1 MGYGLNRNES
11 SGETGIFSRLPGNM
25 SVKGKLRT
33 RAHHRVHRPGVGLGR
48 VLSKMGFC
56 SRSRALAMISSGRV
70 LVNGA
75 VCKDAE
81 TPVSL
86 EYDTI
91 EVDGLRVVPTAK
103 VYIMLNKP
111 RGLLT
116 TTADEK
122 GRRTVYDCLSDSNLP
137 WVAPVGRLDKASEG
151 LLLLTNDTQWG
162 ARILAPETHLEKIYH
177 VQIDSLA
184 DESLL
189 REMVEGVTTDDGDFL
204 SVKYA
209 RPLRYG
215 RRNSWLEVV
224 LDQGKNRHIRRLLA
238 ALGVHVLRLVRVAIG
253 PLKLGTLA
261 KGTYRQ
267 LSEPERRALEMASA
281 ILPVSL
287 PISLI
292 QSNS

>member
-1 MGYGLNRNES
+1 
-11 SGETGIFSRLPGNM
+11 
-25 SVKGKLRT
+25 
-33 RAHHRVHRPGVGLGR
+33 
-48 VLSKMGFC
+48 
-56 SRSRALAMISSGRV
+56 MISSGRV

-238 ALGVHVLRLVRVAIG
+238 ALGVNVLRLVRVAIG

-267 LSEPERRALEMASA
+267 LSEAERRALEMASA